1 MTTPERHD
9 CPLDTPDQW
18 GTRRVRV
25 RLRRARPDGSPWPV
39 KPEAEPL
46 DGRELDLQYG
56 WVIEDDD
63 GRYPGEVAWLLR
75 SDEVAR
81 RASAGLPRPAAP
93 ATTAPPWSPLTWRG

>member
-9 CPLDTPDQW
+9 CPLDAPDQW
-18 GTRRVRV
+18 GSRRVRV

-46 DGRELDLQYG
+46 DGRELDLEYG

-63 GRYPGEVAWLLR
+63 SRYPGEVAWLLR
-75 SDEVAR
+75 GDEVR
-81 RASAGLPRPAAP
+81 RRGLPETVPIWLPSGDLEAA
-93 ATTAPPWSPLTWRG
+93 